1 MEEDSVLETNFMSMV
16 RTSRV
21 AIPYMIKQNAG
32 VIINISSEVGRQPD
46 SLIPDYSMF
55 KTAMISL
62 SKA

>member
-1 MEEDSVLETNFMSMV
+1 MSMV